1 MQEVCSVPSL
11 QLRILRFGFLQDGDV
26 GVSVFPQRE
35 EILIR
40 CAGFGGVALHSV
52 SAGEAEMSK
61 RCEGK
66 VHDDAWMV
74 EKFLELSRGLRTL
87 ILGTEGIRLSI
98 RSCC

>member
-1 MQEVCSVPSL
+1 
-11 QLRILRFGFLQDGDV
+11 
-26 GVSVFPQRE
+26 
-35 EILIR
+35 
-40 CAGFGGVALHSV
+40 
-52 SAGEAEMSK
+52 MSK